1 MAGGIKGIEIAI
13 SADTTGVT
21 KGLKEVT
28 TESMKTSKNLK
39 SVDSLLKLDPKNTE
53 LVAEKQKLLA
63 QNIDQTKDK
72 LKKLKSAQDDVKRA
86 FERGEINEEQYI
98 AFQSEIVKT
107 ENRLK
112 SLESQT
118 KETGNAMDDAG
129 NKAGG
134 FGDKLKSGLVAGAK
148 AAGIAI
154 AAVGTAVVAGA
165 KALTDFTVEGAAYAD
180 TILTDATVTGIAT
193 DKLQEYQ
200 YAAELIDVST
210 ETLTKSMSK
219 NIKSMASA
227 AKGTGETA
235 KAYQTLGVSVTNADG
250 SLRDSQ
256 EVYWELIDALGNVDN
271 ETERDALA
279 MQILGKSAQDLNPLI
294 EAGSARMA
302 ELGQQAHDAGA
313 VLSQDTLE
321 AYGAFDDQLQYLKV
335 NSGAAKKALGT
346 ALLPMLTKLGTTG
359 NKMITKFTK
368 SLADANGDIGK
379 MADAVGALIP
389 DIINEI
395 VSGLPEILSTAQRIV
410 SSLAR
415 GIIDQL
421 PMILEVGL
429 QLISDLAL
437 GIAEALPELIPT
449 IVSVVLNICDVL
461 LDNIDLLIDA
471 AIQLTIGLAEGLI
484 QALPILLEKA
494 PVIISKF
501 VDAIIDN
508 LPKLVLLGIDL
519 IIKLCEGIISNLP
532 KIAES
537 AWEIVLELID
547 GIKSYFA
554 MLDQLGEDIIQKFK
568 DGIIRIAQQAYQ
580 WGADMIDGLINGIKS
595 KISAIADAASAVAGT
610 IKGFLHFSVPDVGP
624 LTDYESWMPDFM
636 KGLAAGIE
644 RNKSIV
650 ADAVRGLANDMVLS
664 PTANISGGGALA
676 GGGLS
681 QIININVSA
690 NISNDM
696 DIRHLADRLDQELQ
710 TLTAQNAAMQG
721 AYS

>member
-63 QNIDQTKDK
+63 QNIEQTKDK
-72 LKKLKSAQDDVKRA
+72 LKKLKSAQDDVKAA
-86 FERGEINEEQYI
+86 FERGDISEEQYL
-98 AFQSEIVKT
+98 AFQGEIVRT
-107 ENRLK
+107 EDRLK
-112 SLESQT
+112 SLEGQT

-134 FGDKLKSGLVAGAK
+134 FGDKLKRGLSGAAE

-210 ETLTKSMSK
+210 ETLTKTMTK
-219 NIKSMASA
+219 NIKSMTSA
-227 AKGTGETA
+227 AKGTGDAA
-235 KAYQTLGVSVTNADG
+235 KAYETLGISVTDSDG
-250 SLRDSQ
+250 NLRDSQ
-256 EVYWELIDALGNVDN
+256 EVYWELIDALGQVEN
-271 ETERDALA
+271 ETERDSLA
-279 MQILGKSAQDLNPLI
+279 MQTLGNSAQELNPLI

-321 AYGAFDDQLQYLKV
+321 AYGEFDDQLQYLKV

-359 NKMITKFTK
+359 NKMVTNFTK
-368 SLADANGDIGK
+368 SLTDANGDIGK
-379 MADAVGALIP
+379 MAEAVGELIP
-389 DIINEI
+389 EVVSQI
-395 VSGLPEILSTAQRIV
+395 VSGLPEILSAAKSIV
-410 SSLAR
+410 SAL
-415 GIIDQL
+415 GKGLIDQL

-437 GIAEALPELIPT
+437 GIAQALPELIPT
-449 IVSVVLNICDVL
+449 IVSVVLNICDIL

-484 QALPILLEKA
+484 QALPILLDKA
-494 PVIISKF
+494 PVIISKL
-501 VDAIIDN
+501 VDSIIDN

-519 IIKLCEGIISNLP
+519 IIKLCEGLISNLP

-568 DGIIRIAQQAYQ
+568 DGIKRMASQAYQ

-664 PTANISGGGALA
+664 PTANLTATGATG

-681 QIININVSA
+681 QVININLNAS
-690 NISNDM
+690 ISNDL
-696 DIRHLADRLDQELQ
+696 DIRHVAEKLGQELQ

-721 AYS
+721 AW